1 MVDHT
6 SATYGTKPVEA
17 YVLANLAVCFEIGEF
32 VNAPKW
38 IVFSYRPLPIFG

>member
-6 SATYGTKPVEA
+6 SATYCTKPVEA
-17 YVLANLAVCFEIGEF
+17 YVLANFAVGFKIGEF

-38 IVFSYRPLPIFG
+38 IVFSYRPLPVFG

>member
-17 YVLANLAVCFEIGEF
+17 YVLANLAVCFKIGEF
-32 VNAPKW
+32 INAPKW
-38 IVFSYRPLPIFG
+38 IVSFYRPLPIFG